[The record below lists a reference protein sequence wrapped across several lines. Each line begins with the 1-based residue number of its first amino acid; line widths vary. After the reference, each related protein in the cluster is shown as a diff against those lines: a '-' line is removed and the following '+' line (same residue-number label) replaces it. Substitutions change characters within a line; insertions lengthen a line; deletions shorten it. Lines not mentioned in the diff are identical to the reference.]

1 MAEASIWGEDKMSY
15 RIVCAMEC
23 ILLPTMCYVGQ
34 NNHVKMEFRSQL
46 EPVWGSGWCLRF
58 FAVHRC
64 SQVQMEELSTG
75 KGQVGQSPAA
85 ASWSSLTCG
94 NSSVLLLFYIIL
106 AIVRLKMP
114 KTHCPKFLPITSQL
128 QKIFRTNCCFS
139 AASHHESLS
148 CSPRCRYLLLR
159 AEGPILGSS
168 LCPRGSS
175 NIWRCRSE
183 WQN

>member
-85 ASWSSLTCG
+85 ASWSSLTWG
-94 NSSVLLLFYIIL
+94 KLFSSSSLLHYPGYSQAQNAKDSLSKISTNNITVTKNLQNKLLFL
-106 AIVRLKMP
+106 
-114 KTHCPKFLPITSQL
+114 
-128 QKIFRTNCCFS
+128 CCLSPWVSELFS
-139 AASHHESLS
+139 KV
-148 CSPRCRYLLLR
+148 
-159 AEGPILGSS
+159 
-168 LCPRGSS
+168 
-175 NIWRCRSE
+175 
-183 WQN
+183 